1 MTRQSRGPLKGI
13 RAAAWLLCMFLFPLF
28 TAWGNDLLSDVQ
40 IRTSGNDLWLF
51 PSHRVSEAFIQQ
63 SSARVYNIDLP
74 YFQVA
79 KAPKIIVSPH
89 PEVRFIRL
97 TQSSED
103 PSVVRASL
111 VLQPTSNRRP
121 EVRDG
126 RLLLAQAEVSP
137 RPAVSAPTG
146 HPTPAPIA
154 IPQTPAERAAGI
166 MDQRV
171 NLQFQDEDISTILNA
186 LAVKFNLRVVA
197 DAGVKGRVTINAVDV
212 PVRDL
217 LKNLLLQRNFQ
228 YTLKGRELTV
238 ISLGQTS
245 GRMAREL
252 LFKDLSLTDALQ
264 TLSKMMNINLVIH
277 ESVKDK
283 SVNFFVENLS
293 LDELLDLLISTNDL
307 VKQPY
312 NENTFIIM
320 SKEEAKKY
328 GQKQYRTFR
337 LVNAKPDEVIKTIQ
351 GSKAL
356 ADRID
361 TSNMAVNERINA
373 LSAYDTPANLEL
385 VARVIESVD
394 EKLKQAVIELKLLEI
409 NRSSLKQLGVSLE
422 RYNITVGDIARIPK
436 NYAFPATLE
445 FLENEGKAKV
455 LASPKIRAV
464 HGKKASIH
472 VGEVIPVPRFT
483 YEVASLT
490 LNTFERKTYFDQQV
504 GITLDVTP
512 EISRDNEI
520 SLELNTKVDSVID
533 INKDGQVHRSSKETN
548 TFVRIKDGETV
559 VLGGLISKN
568 ESTTKESPSIL
579 NRIPLFKTL
588 LTHTKTENRDAEL
601 IMLVTPHL
609 VNLDTPIDFEDTQS
623 LYIDRQ

>member
-1 MTRQSRGPLKGI
+1 MTRHSNRPLKRF
-13 RAAAWLLCMFLFPLF
+13 RAGLWLLCLLAFPLF

-40 IRTSGNDLWLF
+40 IRTAGEDLWLF
-51 PSHRVSEAFIQQ
+51 PSHQVQEAFIQQ
-63 SSARVYNIDLP
+63 PSSRVFQVDLP
-74 YFQVA
+74 YFKIEKTPQLLVA
-79 KAPKIIVSPH
+79 PH
-89 PEVRFIRL
+89 PDVRFIRL
-97 TQSSED
+97 SQASD
-103 PSVVRASL
+103 NPSVVQASI
-111 VLQPTSNRRP
+111 VLQAGARRR
-121 EVRDG
+121 VTVKDG
-126 RLLLAQAEVSP
+126 RLLLSP
-137 RPAVSAPTG
+137 DAATGDFAPISAPSTS
-146 HPTPAPIA
+146 P
-154 IPQTPAERAAGI
+154 ERGSSI
-166 MDQRV
+166 MDQRI

-186 LAVKFNLRVVA
+186 LAVKFNLRIVA
-197 DAGVKGRVTINAVDV
+197 DAGVKGRVTINAIDV
-212 PVRDL
+212 PVREL
-217 LKNLLLQRNFQ
+217 LKNLLLERNFQ

-238 ISLGQTS
+238 MSLGQTS

-264 TLSKMMNINLVIH
+264 TLSKMMNINLIIH
-277 ESVKDK
+277 ESVQDK
-283 SVNFFVENLS
+283 NVNFFVENLS
-293 LDELLDLLISTNDL
+293 LDELLDLLISTNNL
-307 VKQPY
+307 VQQPY

-320 SKEEAKKY
+320 SKDESKKY
-328 GQKQYRTFR
+328 GQKQYRTFK

-361 TSNMAVNERINA
+361 TSNMSINERINA

-385 VARVIESVD
+385 VARVIDSID
-394 EKLKQAVIELKLLEI
+394 EKLKQAVIELKLIEI
-409 NRSSLKQLGVSLE
+409 NRNSLKQLGISLE

-436 NYAFPATLE
+436 NYAFPAALD

-533 INKDGQVHRSSKETN
+533 INKDGQVHRSNKETN

-579 NRIPLFKTL
+579 NKIPLFRSL
-588 LTHTKTENRDAEL
+588 LTNTKTEARDAEL

-609 VNLDTPIDFEDTQS
+609 VNLDVPLDYEDTQS
-623 LYIDRQ
+623 LYIGQK